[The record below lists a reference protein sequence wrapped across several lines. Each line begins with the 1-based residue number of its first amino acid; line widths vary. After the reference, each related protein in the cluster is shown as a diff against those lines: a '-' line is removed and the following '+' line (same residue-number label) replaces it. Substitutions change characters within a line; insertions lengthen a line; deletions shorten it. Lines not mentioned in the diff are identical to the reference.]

1 MKIEEILK
9 EKKQLISFEFFP
21 PKTKKGEEEL
31 FENVKK
37 LKELNPDFVS
47 VTYGAGGSTREKTNE
62 MAVELSAKEGIE
74 VMIHLTAVMHKRSE
88 IESMLDLYASEGI
101 ENILAL
107 RGDAPQGVNIDF
119 SKEEMPHAIDLINL
133 INEKFSGKFSI
144 GGAAFPE
151 GHLESKDRDVEM
163 VYFKQK
169 VDAGMKFAITQLF
182 FNNKF
187 YFDFIEKCN
196 KNGVDIP
203 VIPGI
208 MPITGYGQIERF
220 TAMCGTEIPK
230 KLIEKIE
237 KFKDNKED
245 LEKAGIEYA
254 TNQCIELLE
263 NGVRG
268 IHFYTLN
275 KSMATMEICKNIKSY
290 IKNS

>member
-9 EKKQLISFEFFP
+9 GKKQLISFEFFP
-21 PKTKKGEEEL
+21 PKTKKGEDEL
-31 FENVKK
+31 FENVKR

-62 MAVELSAKEGIE
+62 MAVELSSKEGIE
-74 VMIHLTAVMHKRSE
+74 VMIHLTAVMHKKQE
-88 IESMLDLYASEGI
+88 IEKMLELYASEGI

-107 RGDAPQGVNIDF
+107 RGDAPNGVEVDF

-133 INEKFSGKFSI
+133 INEKFPGKFSI

-151 GHLESKDRDVEM
+151 GHLESADRVSEM
-163 VYFKQK
+163 NYFKK
-169 VDAGMKFAITQLF
+169 KADAGMKFGITQLF
-182 FNNKF
+182 FNNRF
-187 YFDFIEKCN
+187 YFEFVDRCS
-196 KNGVDIP
+196 KNGIEIP
-203 VIPGI
+203 IIPGL

-245 LEKAGIEYA
+245 IEKVGIEYA

-263 NGVRG
+263 SGTRG

-275 KSMATMEICKNIKSY
+275 KSTATMEIYKNIKNY
-290 IKNS
+290 IQK

>member
-37 LKELNPDFVS
+37 LKELQPDFVS

-74 VMIHLTAVMHKRSE
+74 VMIHLTAVMHKKSE
-88 IESMLDLYASEGI
+88 IENMLNLYASEGI

-119 SKEEMPHAIDLINL
+119 RKEEMPHAIDLINL
-133 INEKFSGKFSI
+133 INEKFPGRFSI

-151 GHLESKDRDVEM
+151 GHLESKDRDREM
-163 VYFKQK
+163 AYFKQK

-187 YFDFIEKCN
+187 YFDFIENCN
-196 KNGVDIP
+196 INGVDIP

-230 KLIEKIE
+230 KLIERIE

-254 TNQCIELLE
+254 TNQCIELLQ
-263 NGVRG
+263 NGARG

-275 KSMATMEICKNIKSY
+275 KSMATMEIYKNIKNY
-290 IKNS
+290 IKK